1 MQGHD
6 LGHGGE
12 AQGGAGWGALIEAH
26 VADFG
31 GYAAFADELVHRL
44 ARVADAPRDRQTVEK
59 GLRRLAGRGS
69 KAGGQYGRWVL
80 RYFGVPTTT
89 RRWLAWLGQ
98 YHSRF
103 ADLPTSLR
111 LEQLRLW
118 ERPPISESPQLI
130 WIHLGLA
137 SVWMR
142 SQKYERAWSRLRQ
155 AQGLAPK
162 VGGAA
167 ALETCLLHAR
177 LLVERER
184 QAALTQLDRAGEL
197 LDTEDLTATEQACY
211 RARLE
216 AQRAYLHLHPKAGET
231 LQLEAAAT
239 CASSIPTD
247 SGLPFV
253 DFRRAELLA
262 YCARERGHFEQAR
275 TLATEAASHA
285 ADGGLVRF
293 RVMALKL
300 LASTWKREGNEDQ
313 HDRVRA
319 HAQRL
324 ARLLEDED
332 LLQRLNKQPQQP
344 PE

>member
-12 AQGGAGWGALIEAH
+12 AQGGAGWGALLEAH

-31 GYAAFADELVHRL
+31 GYAALADELVHRL
-44 ARVADAPRDRQTVEK
+44 ASVADAPRERQTVEK

-89 RRWLAWLGQ
+89 QRWLAWLGQ

-118 ERPPISESPQLI
+118 ERPPVSESPQLV
-130 WIHLGLA
+130 WIHLGFA

-142 SQKYERAWSRLRQ
+142 SQEPERAWARLEQ
-155 AQGLAPK
+155 AQRLAPR

-167 ALETCLLHAR
+167 ALEASLLHAR

-184 QAALTQLDRAGEL
+184 AAAHAELERAGAL
-197 LDTEDLTATEQACY
+197 LDTEQLSDAERACY

-216 AQRAYLHLHPKAGET
+216 GQRAYLHLHPESGEGAG
-231 LQLEAAAT
+231 LEAALA
-239 CASSIPTD
+239 CAQAIPADT
-247 SGLPFV
+247 GLPFV

-262 YCARERGHFEQAR
+262 YCARERAHFEQAR
-275 TLATEAASHA
+275 ALAAEAAEHA
-285 ADGGLVRF
+285 ADAGLVRF

-300 LASTWKREGNEDQ
+300 LASIWQRGGDEAQ
-313 HDRVRA
+313 HARVLA

-324 ARLLEDED
+324 ARRLEDEE
-332 LLQRLNKQPQQP
+332 LLHRVSSRESP
-344 PE
+344 P